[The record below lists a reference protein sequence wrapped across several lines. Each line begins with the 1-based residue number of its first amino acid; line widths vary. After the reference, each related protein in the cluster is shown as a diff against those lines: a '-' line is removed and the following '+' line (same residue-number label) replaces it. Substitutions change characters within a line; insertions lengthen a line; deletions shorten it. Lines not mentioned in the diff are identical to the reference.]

1 MRLKDKVVLIS
12 GVGPG
17 MGRAIAL
24 LFAQEGAHVALVAR
38 KADAIEALAQ
48 QIRDANGD
56 RAIALQAD
64 ASVRAQ
70 IEDAVAQTI
79 RSFGRLDAFLSLPGG
94 GFRHTRNL
102 PEIEEDAFRGLFEN
116 HLMSLFYGVRAVI
129 PHLKQAGGGAIITVG
144 AAYKTLRDGSIGY
157 GAVKEGVVGFTR
169 NLARELHPD
178 NIRAN
183 CLCPGLIR
191 QPLAAGPVG
200 LPQMALARKGQ
211 PEDVAFAA
219 LYLASD
225 ESRWVTGQTL
235 VVDGGDEVLAGQP
248 RAFKYSAPLCYGVMS
263 CRAGRDVLT
272 PSGLWPP
279 PPNANK
285 IILNST

>member
-1 MRLKDKVVLIS
+1 MRLKDKVALIS

-24 LFAQEGAHVALVAR
+24 LFAQEGARVALVAR
-38 KADAIEALAQ
+38 KAQSIEALAQ
-48 QIRDANGD
+48 EIREAHGE

-64 ASVRAQ
+64 ASVRSQ
-70 IEDAVAQTI
+70 MDEAVRGAVET
-79 RSFGRLDAFLSLPGG
+79 FGHLDAFLSLPGG
-94 GFRHTRNL
+94 GFRHTKDL
-102 PEIEEDAFRGLFEN
+102 PEIEEQAFQGLFQN
-116 HLMSLFYGVRAVI
+116 HLMSLFYGTRAAI

-157 GAVKEGVVGFTR
+157 GAVKEGVIGFTR
-169 NLARELHPD
+169 NLARELYPYS
-178 NIRAN
+178 IRAN

-191 QPLAAGPVG
+191 QPLPAGPVG
-200 LPQMALARKGQ
+200 LPQGTLARKGQ

-248 RAFKYSAPLCYGVMS
+248 RAA
-263 CRAGRDVLT
+263 
-272 PSGLWPP
+272 
-279 PPNANK
+279 
-285 IILNST
+285 

>member
-1 MRLKDKVVLIS
+1 MRLENKVVLIS

-17 MGRAIAL
+17 MGRAMAL
-24 LFAQEGAHVALVAR
+24 LFAQEGARVALVAR
-38 KADAIEALAQ
+38 KPAVVEALAEE
-48 QIRDANGD
+48 IRKGNGE
-56 RAIALQAD
+56 RAIAIQAD
-64 ASVRAQ
+64 ATVRSQ
-70 IEDAVAQTI
+70 IEDAVARTVS
-79 RSFGRLDAFLSLPGG
+79 SFGRLDVFISAPGG
-94 GFRHTRNL
+94 GYRHVNDL
-102 PEIEEDAFRGLFEN
+102 PEIEEDAFQALFRN
-116 HLMSLFYGVRAVI
+116 HLMSLFYGTRAVI
-129 PHLKQAGGGAIITVG
+129 PYIKQAGGGAIITVS
-144 AAYKTLRDGSIGY
+144 AAYKTLRDASIVY
-157 GAVKEGVVGFTR
+157 GAVKEGVIGFTR
-169 NLARELHPD
+169 NLARELHPY

-248 RAFKYSAPLCYGVMS
+248 RAS
-263 CRAGRDVLT
+263 
-272 PSGLWPP
+272 
-279 PPNANK
+279 
-285 IILNST
+285 

>member
-1 MRLKDKVVLIS
+1 MRLEGKVVLIS

-17 MGRAIAL
+17 MGRAIAR
-24 LFAQEGAHVALVAR
+24 LFGQEGARVALVAR
-38 KADAIEALAQ
+38 KPDAIEALARE
-48 QIRDANGD
+48 IGGGHGD
-56 RAIALQAD
+56 RAIAVQAD
-64 ASVRAQ
+64 ASVRSQ
-70 IEDAVAQTI
+70 IEDAVSRTVS
-79 RSFGRLDAFLSLPGG
+79 SFGRLDVFLSLPGG
-94 GFRHTRNL
+94 GFRHTKDL
-102 PEIEEDAFRGLFEN
+102 PEIEEDAFQGLFRN
-116 HLMSLFYGVRAVI
+116 HLMSLFYGTRAVI
-129 PHLKQAGGGAIITVG
+129 PHLMRAGGGSIITVG

-157 GAVKEGVVGFTR
+157 GVVKEGVIGFTR
-169 NLARELHPD
+169 NLARELHPY

-183 CLCPGLIR
+183 SLCPGLIR

-248 RAFKYSAPLCYGVMS
+248 RAS
-263 CRAGRDVLT
+263 
-272 PSGLWPP
+272 
-279 PPNANK
+279 
-285 IILNST
+285 

>member
-12 GVGPG
+12 GVGAG

-24 LFAQEGAHVALVAR
+24 LFAQEGAHVTLVAR
-38 KADAIEALAQ
+38 KPDAIEVLAEE
-48 QIRDANGD
+48 IREAHGD

-64 ASVRAQ
+64 ASVEAQ
-70 IEDAVAQTI
+70 INDAVARTVGT
-79 RSFGRLDAFLSLPGG
+79 FGRLDTFLSLPGG
-94 GFRHTRNL
+94 GFRHTKDL
-102 PEIEEDAFRGLFEN
+102 PEVDEDTFEGLFRN
-116 HLMSLFYGVRAVI
+116 HLMSLFYGTRAAI
-129 PHLKQAGGGAIITVG
+129 PHLKQAGGGAIVTVG

-157 GAVKEGVVGFTR
+157 GAVKEGVIGFTR
-169 NLARELHPD
+169 NLARELHPY

-183 CLCPGLIR
+183 CLCPGLVR
-191 QPLAAGPVG
+191 QPLPAGPVG

-211 PEDVAFAA
+211 PEDIAFAA

-248 RAFKYSAPLCYGVMS
+248 R
-263 CRAGRDVLT
+263 
-272 PSGLWPP
+272 PS
-279 PPNANK
+279 
-285 IILNST
+285 

>member
-1 MRLKDKVVLIS
+1 MRLEDKVALIS

-24 LFAQEGAHVALVAR
+24 LFAQEGARVALVAR
-38 KADAIEALAQ
+38 KAEVIEPVAQ
-48 QIRDANGD
+48 EIRQAHGE
-56 RAIALQAD
+56 RAISVQAD
-64 ASVRAQ
+64 ATVKS
-70 IEDAVAQTI
+70 EMEEAVARAI
-79 RSFGRLDAFLSLPGG
+79 SAFGRLDVFLSLPGG
-94 GFRHTRNL
+94 GFRHVKDL
-102 PEIEEDAFRGLFEN
+102 PDMEEDFFQGLFRN
-116 HLMSLFYGVRAVI
+116 HLMSLFYGARLVI
-129 PHLKQAGGGAIITVG
+129 PYLKQAGGGSIITVG

-157 GAVKEGVVGFTR
+157 GAVKEGVIGFTR
-169 NLARELHPD
+169 NLARELHPY

-183 CLCPGLIR
+183 ALCPGLIR

-211 PEDVAFAA
+211 PEDIAFAA

-248 RAFKYSAPLCYGVMS
+248 RAA
-263 CRAGRDVLT
+263 
-272 PSGLWPP
+272 
-279 PPNANK
+279 
-285 IILNST
+285 